1 MITVTGR
8 LPNDRR
14 LRVSLIT
21 VERGNK
27 NHNLTTSDVSIPARM
42 PPAGFLCFEIGIAT
56 LRVAIPISKLGYN
69 VIEKA
74 TN

>member
-1 MITVTGR
+1 
-8 LPNDRR
+8 
-14 LRVSLIT
+14 
-21 VERGNK
+21 
-27 NHNLTTSDVSIPARM
+27 M

-56 LRVAIPISKLGYN
+56 RSVAIPISKLGYN